1 VNVKTSECLYCSYQ
15 VKQTAG
21 KQMKTDKTHI
31 ILSEHIPRQLIEMM
45 KESKFIG
52 FDTEFDTSVKPFRYM
67 LAQFSFNHR

>member
-1 VNVKTSECLYCSYQ
+1 
-15 VKQTAG
+15 
-21 KQMKTDKTHI
+21 MKTDKTHI